1 LQTLVRAA
9 IRPDEQIHFGGH
21 GKPIQSTG
29 GEGTCRDDHAPA
41 GMVFDIAGRVDAK
54 HSQSIS
60 INMAKVKSFG
70 ERIADALVEDGL
82 LTTKQIEELL
92 EQQKKEGARLIKLII
107 DKAYVS
113 DQDLAV
119 SMGRVLNVPPV
130 NLARIAIPPE
140 IFELLPRDTAYNHK
154 VIPVSRLENKLFL
167 AMADPLNVLAL
178 DDVKRLTRLEI
189 TPLIASEKAIL
200 EKLNAIDASKS
211 SSMEDIIE
219 DAAKQRE
226 ADEEAGTIENIREA
240 VEDVN
245 LDRLAASTEE
255 APVIK
260 LANLIVLQAI
270 KDRASDI
277 HLEPFEKTVRLRYR
291 VDGVLIDATPPPKQ
305 MQLALA
311 SRFKIMSNLDIA
323 ERRLP
328 QDGRMRV
335 KVSGRDFDLRVS
347 VLPTV
352 HGEKIVLRVLDKTNL
367 SASVDKLGLD
377 PETFKQFRN
386 AIDAPHGL
394 ILVTGPTGSGKTT
407 TLYSALNELNN
418 PIYNI
423 VTVEDPVEF
432 QIAGINQV
440 PTKKEIGLTFAS
452 ALRSILRQDPDI
464 IMIGEI
470 RDTETAEIAIEAAL
484 TGHQVLSTMHCNDAP
499 GAIARL
505 DDMGI
510 APFLISSSVI
520 LSCAQRLI
528 RRICSHC
535 KEPVTYPPKMFEDL
549 GIDPAM
555 FAGMQLF
562 RGHGCERCKNSGYA
576 GRMAIIEAMTMSDQI
591 RKLIIARANTRELAK
606 VAISQGMRTLRMAAL
621 DRARDGVSTLEQVL
635 VMTSSH

>member
-1 LQTLVRAA
+1 
-9 IRPDEQIHFGGH
+9 
-21 GKPIQSTG
+21 
-29 GEGTCRDDHAPA
+29 
-41 GMVFDIAGRVDAK
+41 
-54 HSQSIS
+54 
-60 INMAKVKSFG
+60 MAKVKSFG

-82 LTTKQIEELL
+82 LTSQQVDELL
-92 EQQKKEGARLIKLII
+92 EQQRKGGTRLVKLVVE
-107 DKAYVS
+107 KAYVS
-113 DQDLAV
+113 EQDLTV
-119 SMGRVLNVPPV
+119 SMGRVLNVPSV
-130 NLARIAIPPE
+130 NLARLSVPIDIAD
-140 IFELLPRDTAYNHK
+140 LLPRDAAHNYR
-154 VIPVSRLENKLFL
+154 VIPISRLENKLFL

-189 TPLIASEKAIL
+189 APLIASEKAIL
-200 EKLNAIDASKS
+200 DKLAAIDSAKGGSI
-211 SSMEDIIE
+211 EDIIQ
-219 DAAKQRE
+219 DAEKQRE
-226 ADEEAGTIENIREA
+226 NDEDADIETVKEALEE
-240 VEDVN
+240 VN
-245 LDRLAASTEE
+245 LDQLTASSGE

-260 LANLIVLQAI
+260 LANLIVIQAI
-270 KDRASDI
+270 KDHASDV
-277 HLEPFEKTVRLRYR
+277 HLEPFEKVMRLRYR
-291 VDGVLIDATPPPKQ
+291 VDGVLLDSTPPPKQ

-311 SRFKIMSNLDIA
+311 SRFKIMSSLDIA

-335 KVSGRDFDLRVS
+335 RVSGKDYDLRVS

-352 HGEKIVLRVLDKTNL
+352 HGEKIVLRVLDKSNL

-377 PETFKQFRN
+377 GDTLKQFKA

-418 PIYNI
+418 PIFNI

-432 QIAGINQV
+432 QIPGINQV
-440 PTKKEIGLTFAS
+440 PTKKEIGLTFAN

-484 TGHQVLSTMHCNDAP
+484 TGHQVLSTMHCNDAA

-520 LSCAQRLI
+520 LSCAQRLM
-528 RRICSHC
+528 RRICPHC

-549 GIDPAM
+549 GIDPATLNG
-555 FAGMQLF
+555 AQLY
-562 RGHGCERCKNSGYA
+562 RGRGCDRCKNSGYS
-576 GRMAIIEAMTMSDQI
+576 GRLAIIEAMTISDQI
-591 RKLIIARANTRELAK
+591 RKLIIARANSRELGK
-606 VAISQGMRTLRMAAL
+606 VAISEGMRTLRMVAL
-621 DRARDGVSTLEQVL
+621 DRAREGVSTLEQVM
-635 VMTSSH
+635 VMTSAH

>member
-1 LQTLVRAA
+1 
-9 IRPDEQIHFGGH
+9 
-21 GKPIQSTG
+21 
-29 GEGTCRDDHAPA
+29 
-41 GMVFDIAGRVDAK
+41 
-54 HSQSIS
+54 
-60 INMAKVKSFG
+60 MAKIKSFA

-82 LTTKQIEELL
+82 LSANQIEELL
-92 EQQKKEGARLIKLII
+92 ERQKKEGARLVKLLV
-107 DKAYVS
+107 DKDKQYVS

-119 SMGRVLNVPPV
+119 CMGRVLNVSPI
-130 NLARIAIPPE
+130 NLARISIQPDVV
-140 IFELLPRDTAYNHK
+140 ELVPRDTAYNHK
-154 VIPVSRLENKLFL
+154 VVPVSRLENKLFL
-167 AMADPLNVLAL
+167 AMADPLNVLAI
-178 DDVKRLTRLEI
+178 DDVRRITKLEI
-189 TPLIASEKAIL
+189 APLIASEKAIL
-200 EKLNAIDASKS
+200 EKLNAIDAAKGG
-211 SSMEDIIE
+211 SMEDLIQDAQKRSESE
-219 DAAKQRE
+219 DE
-226 ADEEAGTIENIREA
+226 TLESVREA
-240 VEDVN
+240 VEEVN
-245 LDRLAASTEE
+245 LDQLAASSEE

-260 LANLIVLQAI
+260 LANLVVLQAI

-277 HLEPFEKTVRLRYR
+277 HLEPFEKQMRLRYR
-291 VDGVLIDATPPPKQ
+291 IDGVLIDATPPPKQ

-335 KVSGRDFDLRVS
+335 KVGGKDYDLRVS

-367 SASVDKLGLD
+367 SASIDKLGLD
-377 PETFKQFRN
+377 DSTFKQFRT

-418 PIYNI
+418 PTWNI

-432 QIAGINQV
+432 QIPGINQV
-440 PTKKEIGLTFAS
+440 PTKKDIGLSFAN

-520 LSCAQRLI
+520 LSCAQRLM

-535 KEPVTYPPKMFEDL
+535 KEPVTYPAKMFEDL
-549 GIDPAM
+549 GIDPA
-555 FAGMQLF
+555 FFDGVQLF
-562 RGHGCERCKNSGYA
+562 RGRGCDRCKTSGYV
-576 GRMAIIEAMTMSDQI
+576 GRMAIIEAMTITDQI
-591 RKLIIARANTRELAK
+591 RKLIIARSSTREMAKLA
-606 VAISQGMRTLRMAAL
+606 VNQGMRTLRMVAL
-621 DRARDGVSTLEQVL
+621 DRARDGISTLEQVL
-635 VMTSSH
+635 VTTSQY

>member
-1 LQTLVRAA
+1 MT
-9 IRPDEQIHFGGH
+9 
-21 GKPIQSTG
+21 
-29 GEGTCRDDHAPA
+29 
-41 GMVFDIAGRVDAK
+41 
-54 HSQSIS
+54 
-60 INMAKVKSFG
+60 KVKSFG

-82 LTTKQIEELL
+82 LTDRQIVELL

-113 DQDLAV
+113 EQDLAV
-119 SMGRVLNVPPV
+119 SMGRVLNVSPI
-130 NLARIAIPPE
+130 NLARVSILPDVV
-140 IFELLPRDTAYNHK
+140 ELLPRDTTFNYK
-154 VIPVSRLENKLFL
+154 VLPVSRLENRLFL

-178 DDVKRLTRLEI
+178 DDVKRITKLEV
-189 TPLIASEKAIL
+189 TPLIASEKAIVD
-200 EKLNAIDASKS
+200 KLNALDAAKS
-211 SSMEDIIE
+211 GGSMEDIIQ
-219 DAAKQRE
+219 DAKKQSE
-226 ADEEAGTIENIREA
+226 ADAEADSVEA
-240 VEDVN
+240 VKEGVEEVN
-245 LDRLAASTEE
+245 IDQLATSSGE

-260 LANLIVLQAI
+260 LANLIIVQAI

-277 HLEPFEKTVRLRYR
+277 HLEPFERGMRLRYR
-291 VDGVLIDATPPPKQ
+291 VDGVLMDATPPPKQ
-305 MQLALA
+305 MQLALT
-311 SRFKIMSNLDIA
+311 SRFKIMSSLDIA

-335 KVSGRDFDLRVS
+335 KVSGKDFDLRVS

-367 SASVDKLGLD
+367 SASIDKLGLD
-377 PETFKQFRN
+377 PETFKQFKF

-432 QIAGINQV
+432 QIPGINQV
-440 PTKKEIGLTFAS
+440 PTKKDIGLTFAN

-520 LSCAQRLI
+520 LSCAQRLM

-535 KEPVTYPPKMFEDL
+535 KEPVSYPPKMFEDL
-549 GIDPAM
+549 GIDPAT
-555 FAGMQLF
+555 FSGVQLY
-562 RGHGCERCKNSGYA
+562 RGRGCDRCKNSGYA
-576 GRMAIIEAMTMSDQI
+576 GRMAIIEAMTITDQI

-606 VAISQGMRTLRMAAL
+606 VAISQGMRTLRMVGL
-621 DRARDGVSTLEQVL
+621 DRSREGVSTLEQVL
-635 VMTSSH
+635 LITSAH

>member
-1 LQTLVRAA
+1 
-9 IRPDEQIHFGGH
+9 
-21 GKPIQSTG
+21 
-29 GEGTCRDDHAPA
+29 
-41 GMVFDIAGRVDAK
+41 
-54 HSQSIS
+54 
-60 INMAKVKSFG
+60 MAKVKSFG

-82 LTTKQIEELL
+82 LSEGQIVELL

-107 DKAYVS
+107 DKSYVS
-113 DQDLAV
+113 EQDLAV
-119 SMGRVLNVPPV
+119 SMGRVLNVSPI
-130 NLARIAIPPE
+130 NLGRVSILPE
-140 IFELLPRDTAYNHK
+140 VVELLPRDTAYNYK
-154 VIPVSRLENKLFL
+154 VVPISRLENRLFL

-178 DDVKRLTRLEI
+178 DDVKRITRLEV
-189 TPLIASEKAIL
+189 TPLIASEKAIVD
-200 EKLNAIDASKS
+200 KLNAFDAAKTG
-211 SSMEDIIE
+211 SMEDIIQ
-219 DAAKQRE
+219 DAKKQSE
-226 ADEEAGTIENIREA
+226 ADADADSVESVKEGIEEVNI
-240 VEDVN
+240 DQ
-245 LDRLAASTEE
+245 LAASSGE

-260 LANLIVLQAI
+260 LANLIIVQAI

-277 HLEPFEKTVRLRYR
+277 HLEPFEKGMRLRYR
-291 VDGVLIDATPPPKQ
+291 VDGVLMDATPPPKQ

-311 SRFKIMSNLDIA
+311 SRFKIMSSLDIA

-335 KVSGRDFDLRVS
+335 KVGGKDFDLRVS

-352 HGEKIVLRVLDKTNL
+352 FGEKVVLRVLDKTNL
-367 SASVDKLGLD
+367 SASIDKLGLD
-377 PETFKQFRN
+377 ADTFKQFKN

-432 QIAGINQV
+432 QIPGINQV
-440 PTKKEIGLTFAS
+440 PTKKDIGLTFAN

-520 LSCAQRLI
+520 LSCAQRLM

-535 KEPVTYPPKMFEDL
+535 REPVTYPSKKFEDL
-549 GIDPAM
+549 GIDPAT
-555 FAGMQLF
+555 FSGVQLF
-562 RGHGCERCKNSGYA
+562 RGRGCDRCKNSGYA
-576 GRMAIIEAMTMSDQI
+576 GRMAIIEAMTITDQV

-606 VAISQGMRTLRMAAL
+606 VAISQGMRTLRMVGL
-621 DRARDGVSTLEQVL
+621 DRSREGISTLEQVL
-635 VMTSSH
+635 LITSAH

>member
-1 LQTLVRAA
+1 
-9 IRPDEQIHFGGH
+9 
-21 GKPIQSTG
+21 
-29 GEGTCRDDHAPA
+29 
-41 GMVFDIAGRVDAK
+41 
-54 HSQSIS
+54 
-60 INMAKVKSFG
+60 MAKVKSFG

-82 LTTKQIEELL
+82 LTAQQVETLL
-92 EQQKKEGARLIKLII
+92 EEQKKGGTRLVKLII
-107 DKAYVS
+107 EKAYVS
-113 DQDLAV
+113 EQDLTV
-119 SMGRVLNVPPV
+119 SMGRVLNVPSV
-130 NLARIAIPPE
+130 NLARLTVPLEIA
-140 IFELLPRDTAYNHK
+140 ELLPRDAAHNYK
-154 VIPVSRLENKLFL
+154 VIPISRLENKLFL

-189 TPLIASEKAIL
+189 APLIASEKAIL
-200 EKLNAIDASKS
+200 DKLAAVDSAKS
-211 SSMEDIIE
+211 GSMEDIIQ
-219 DAAKQRE
+219 DAEKQRE
-226 ADEEAGTIENIREA
+226 SEEDASIETIKETLE
-240 VEDVN
+240 EVN
-245 LDRLAASTEE
+245 LDQLAASSGE

-260 LANLIVLQAI
+260 LANLIVVQAI
-270 KDRASDI
+270 KDHASDV
-277 HLEPFEKTVRLRYR
+277 HLEPFEKVMRLRYR

-311 SRFKIMSNLDIA
+311 SRFKIMSSLDIA

-335 KVSGRDFDLRVS
+335 RVSGKDYDLRVS

-367 SASVDKLGLD
+367 SASIDKLGLD
-377 PETFKQFRN
+377 GETFKQFKS
-386 AIDAPHGL
+386 AIEAPHGL

-432 QIAGINQV
+432 QIPGINQV
-440 PTKKEIGLTFAS
+440 PTKKEIGLTFAN

-520 LSCAQRLI
+520 LSCAQRLV
-528 RRICSHC
+528 RRICPHC

-549 GIDPAM
+549 GIDPTALN
-555 FAGMQLF
+555 GLQLF
-562 RGHGCERCKNSGYA
+562 RGRGCERCKNSGYS
-576 GRMAIIEAMTMSDQI
+576 GRMAIIEAMSVSDQI

-606 VAISQGMRTLRMAAL
+606 VAVSQGMRTLRMVAL
-621 DRARDGVSTLEQVL
+621 DRAREGVSTLEQVI

>member
-1 LQTLVRAA
+1 
-9 IRPDEQIHFGGH
+9 
-21 GKPIQSTG
+21 
-29 GEGTCRDDHAPA
+29 
-41 GMVFDIAGRVDAK
+41 
-54 HSQSIS
+54 
-60 INMAKVKSFG
+60 MAKVKSFG

-82 LTTKQIEELL
+82 LSAGQVEELL
-92 EQQKKEGARLIKLII
+92 EQQKKEGARLVKLIV

-113 DQDLAV
+113 EQDLAV
-119 SMGRVLNVPPV
+119 CMGRVLNVPPI
-130 NLARIAIPPE
+130 NLARLGIPEEIAD
-140 IFELLPRDTAYNHK
+140 LLPRETEYNHK
-154 VIPVSRLENKLFL
+154 VVPVARLENKLFL

-178 DDVKRLTRLEI
+178 DDVKRITKLEI
-189 TPLIASEKAIL
+189 APLIASEKAIAD
-200 EKLNAIDASKS
+200 KLAAIDSAKGGG
-211 SSMEDIIE
+211 SMEDIIS
-219 DAAKQRE
+219 DAAKQE
-226 ADEEAGTIENIREA
+226 AEGDTVEAVKEA
-240 VEDVN
+240 VEEVN
-245 LDRLAASTEE
+245 LDKLAASSEE

-260 LANLIVLQAI
+260 LANLIIVQAI

-277 HLEPFEKTVRLRYR
+277 HLEPFEKNMRLRYR
-291 VDGVLIDATPPPKQ
+291 VDGMLLDATPPPKQ

-311 SRFKIMSNLDIA
+311 SRFKIMSSLDIA

-335 KVSGRDFDLRVS
+335 KVGGKDYDLRVS

-352 HGEKIVLRVLDKTNL
+352 HGEKIVLRVLDKSNL
-367 SASVDKLGLD
+367 SASIDKLGLD
-377 PETFKQFRN
+377 PDTFKQFKA

-407 TLYSALNELNN
+407 TLYSALNELNS
-418 PIYNI
+418 PQWNI

-432 QIAGINQV
+432 QVPGINQV
-440 PTKKEIGLTFAS
+440 PTKKDIGLTFAN

-520 LSCAQRLI
+520 LSCAQRLM

-535 KEPVTYPPKMFEDL
+535 KEPVTYPSKMFEDL
-549 GIDPAM
+549 GIDPAT
-555 FAGMQLF
+555 FEGVQLY
-562 RGHGCERCKNSGYA
+562 RGRGCERCKNAGYS
-576 GRMAIIEAMTMSDQI
+576 GRMAIIEAMPISDQI
-591 RKLIIARANTRELAK
+591 RKLVIARANTREMAKLAIK
-606 VAISQGMRTLRMAAL
+606 EGMRTLRMVGL
-621 DRARDGVSTLEQVL
+621 DRARDGISTLEQVL
-635 VMTSSH
+635 LLTSAH

>member
-1 LQTLVRAA
+1 
-9 IRPDEQIHFGGH
+9 
-21 GKPIQSTG
+21 
-29 GEGTCRDDHAPA
+29 
-41 GMVFDIAGRVDAK
+41 
-54 HSQSIS
+54 
-60 INMAKVKSFG
+60 MAKVKSFG

-82 LTTKQIEELL
+82 LTPQQVEALL
-92 EQQKKEGARLIKLII
+92 EEQKRGGTRLVKLII
-107 DKAYVS
+107 EKSYVS
-113 DQDLAV
+113 EQDLTV
-119 SMGRVLNVPPV
+119 SMGRVLNVPSI
-130 NLARIAIPPE
+130 NLVRLTIPAE
-140 IFELLPRDTAYNHK
+140 ISDLLPRDAAHNYK
-154 VIPVSRLENKLFL
+154 VVPVSRLENKLFL

-189 TPLIASEKAIL
+189 APLIASEKAIL
-200 EKLNAIDASKS
+200 DKLTAIDSAKGG
-211 SSMEDIIE
+211 SMEDIIQ
-219 DAAKQRE
+219 DAEKQRE
-226 ADEEAGTIENIREA
+226 NEEDAS
-240 VEDVN
+240 VETVTETLEEVN
-245 LDRLAASTEE
+245 LDQLAASSGE

-260 LANLIVLQAI
+260 LANLIVVQAI
-270 KDRASDI
+270 KDHASDV
-277 HLEPFEKTVRLRYR
+277 HLEPFEKTMRLRYR

-305 MQLALA
+305 LQLALA
-311 SRFKIMSNLDIA
+311 SRFKIMSSLDIA

-335 KVSGRDFDLRVS
+335 KVSGKDFDLRVS

-367 SASVDKLGLD
+367 SASIDKLGLD
-377 PETFKQFRN
+377 VDTFKQVKA

-432 QIAGINQV
+432 QIPGINQV
-440 PTKKEIGLTFAS
+440 PTKKDIGLTFAS

-528 RRICSHC
+528 RRICPHC

-549 GIDPAM
+549 GIDPASLNG
-555 FAGMQLF
+555 AQLY
-562 RGHGCERCKNSGYA
+562 RGRGCERCKNSGYS
-576 GRMAIIEAMTMSDQI
+576 GRMAVIEAMTISDQI
-591 RKLIIARANTRELAK
+591 RKLVIARANTRELGK
-606 VAISQGMRTLRMAAL
+606 VAVSQGMRTLRMVAL
-621 DRARDGVSTLEQVL
+621 DRAREGVSTLEQVM
-635 VMTSSH
+635 VMTSAH

>member
-1 LQTLVRAA
+1 
-9 IRPDEQIHFGGH
+9 
-21 GKPIQSTG
+21 
-29 GEGTCRDDHAPA
+29 
-41 GMVFDIAGRVDAK
+41 
-54 HSQSIS
+54 
-60 INMAKVKSFG
+60 MAKIKSFA

-82 LTTKQIEELL
+82 LSPNQIEELL
-92 EQQKKEGARLIKLII
+92 ERQKKEGARLVKLII
-107 DKAYVS
+107 DKDKQYVS
-113 DQDLAV
+113 PDDLAV
-119 SMGRVLNVPPV
+119 SMGRVLNVAPI
-130 NLARIAIPPE
+130 NLARVSILPDVVD
-140 IFELLPRDTAYNHK
+140 LVPRDMQRNHK
-154 VIPVSRLENKLFL
+154 VVPVTRLENKLFL

-178 DDVKRLTRLEI
+178 DDVKRITKLEI
-189 TPLIASEKAIL
+189 TPLIVSEKAITD
-200 EKLNAIDASKS
+200 KLNAIDASKS
-211 SSMEDIIE
+211 GSMEDLIQDAQKKSDE
-219 DAAKQRE
+219 DAE
-226 ADEEAGTIENIREA
+226 GDTIESVKESIE
-240 VEDVN
+240 EVN
-245 LDRLAASTEE
+245 LDALAASSEE

-277 HLEPFEKTVRLRYR
+277 HLEPFEKQMRLRYR
-291 VDGVLIDATPPPKQ
+291 IDGVLIDATPPPKQ

-352 HGEKIVLRVLDKTNL
+352 HGEKIVLRVLDKSNL
-367 SASVDKLGLD
+367 SASLDKLGLD
-377 PETFKQFRN
+377 EGTFKQFKS

-418 PIYNI
+418 PTWNI

-432 QIAGINQV
+432 QIPGINQV
-440 PTKKEIGLTFAS
+440 PTKKDIGLSFAN

-520 LSCAQRLI
+520 LSCAQRLM

-535 KEPVTYPPKMFEDL
+535 KEPVTYPAKMFEDL
-549 GIDPAM
+549 GIDPVM
-555 FAGMQLF
+555 FENTPLF
-562 RGHGCERCKNSGYA
+562 RGRGCDRCKNSGYV
-576 GRMAIIEAMTMSDQI
+576 GRMAIIEAMTVTDQI
-591 RKLIIARANTRELAK
+591 RKLIIARASTREMAKLA
-606 VAISQGMRTLRMAAL
+606 VNQGMRTLRMVAL
-621 DRARDGVSTLEQVL
+621 DRARDGISTLEQVL
-635 VMTSSH
+635 VGTSAY